1 MKVRRFLLENES
13 GQQID
18 MNNFKESCL
27 LTSPSEL
34 GYTQNS
40 EFQQLGNTF
49 IENNRTIEQKN
60 PSGTVYFKNY
70 DKCKEF
76 IDFIEKAE
84 SLKWIY
90 IVPFEDGERTYYRD
104 VSIKD
109 FQKTEKTVGILAC
122 PVVFNGLSLWY
133 EKTTA
138 IYTIEPKTDE
148 IRWDFKWD
156 SSFTDYDT
164 RNLNYINKGHIE
176 APILVEISG
185 YILNPKIE
193 LYIDGEL
200 YQTVKFTV
208 EIEEYEKLLYGTKE
222 NDFYIKR
229 QKTDGTLES
238 LFSLD
243 VINFENDNVIRL
255 PKNKSC
261 EIKLTADNEVLN
273 AQITILAYYK
283 AI

>member
-1 MKVRRFLLENES
+1 MKVRKFLLENEM
-13 GQQID
+13 GQQFD
-18 MNNFKESCL
+18 LNNFKESCL
-27 LTSPSEL
+27 LTSPSDL
-34 GYTQNS
+34 GYSHKS
-40 EFQQLGNTF
+40 EFQQLGNMF
-49 IENNRTIEQKN
+49 IENNRIIEQKN
-60 PSGTVYFKNY
+60 PSGVIYFKSYN
-70 DKCKEF
+70 KCKEF
-76 IDFIEKAE
+76 IDFIERAE

-90 IVPFEDGERTYYRD
+90 IVPFENEEKTYYRD

-109 FQKTEKTVGILAC
+109 FQKSEKTVGILAC

-138 IYTIEPKTDE
+138 IYKIEPKQDE
-148 IRWDFKWD
+148 IRWDFTWD

-164 RNLNYINKGHIE
+164 RKLNYINQGHIE

-185 YILNPKIE
+185 HIVNPKIE
-193 LYIDGEL
+193 LYIEGEL
-200 YQTVKFTV
+200 YQTVGFNV

-222 NDFYIKR
+222 NDFYIRR
-229 QKTDGTLES
+229 QKTDGTIES

-243 VINFENDNVIRL
+243 VIDFENDNVIRL

-261 EIKLTADNEVLN
+261 EIRLTADNEVLN